1 MYFLPPRNSFI
12 FSLLTACSMGIDS
25 SMAVPRHV
33 YVRLPNTS
41 VSGSQ
46 SETCVQQQIC
56 RCGNKKL
63 DNCRSILC
71 TAQSKCHLGGAQ
83 GGISKSKWSGK
94 PLGGTSVK
102 MSDGGIKNQ
111 RGALSKRK
119 WSGNPWGAG
128 GAVKV
133 SDQGTQVR
141 VSKSKWSESR
151 KVCAGRPKG
160 GSECVSYIICKRGRR

>member
-1 MYFLPPRNSFI
+1 
-12 FSLLTACSMGIDS
+12 MGIDS

-63 DNCRSILC
+63 DNCRSIPC

-83 GGISKSKWSGK
+83 GGISKSK
-94 PLGGTSVK
+94 
-102 MSDGGIKNQ
+102 
-111 RGALSKRK
+111 
-119 WSGNPWGAG
+119 
-128 GAVKV
+128 
-133 SDQGTQVR
+133 
-141 VSKSKWSESR
+141 
-151 KVCAGRPKG
+151 
-160 GSECVSYIICKRGRR
+160 